1 MSGVALKN
9 ILNSVW
15 GKRYLYNILLMVGF
29 GIVSFLM
36 AKIRFFIP
44 GFNSGTSDLSEIS
57 NLISVI
63 YLPHW
68 IYLVGVSFIGSSG
81 RLFTP
86 ESHSFLASSLAH
98 LLSSVF
104 VWYFYAYLRRKIT
117 HLFKLGALWVL
128 LVLVYYYIFL
138 VPLIVFFYAVFGII
152 NISSIGEVFHNI
164 LVAIPNELLTSL
176 VITTF
181 YVVLYQM
188 TKLMEVK
195 NLELSLALNKAE
207 ESDRLKSA
215 FLANMSHEIRT
226 PMNGI
231 VGFSSLLSDEE
242 LSVAK
247 RKEYVEIIIN
257 SSNQLLAIINDI
269 LDISRIEAGQTELN
283 FEEVSVNSLFDNL
296 ALFYGSKAAAKS
308 IDFRVIKTLSDDE
321 SIIITD
327 KSKLQQVLDNLL
339 NNAFKFTS
347 EGYIALGYER
357 KDQKIRF
364 YVEDTGI
371 GISSIDQ
378 EKIFERFMQVESTFS
393 RSYGGTGL
401 GLSISKGLVELLG
414 GKIKVSSVPG
424 KGSSFQFVLPA
435 RQIIKSVKLP
445 VQQVN
450 GKGQQLGLNGL
461 TILIAEDEA
470 YNYLFLAEMITGLK
484 GHVLHAKNGLD
495 AVEACRSHTEID
507 LVLMDIKMPVM
518 NGMEATRQIRTFNP
532 DLPII
537 AQTAYALGGD
547 KEKALSAGCNDYL
560 TKPILK
566 SDLLNCL
573 SRYLKYKN

>member
-9 ILNSVW
+9 ILNTVW
-15 GKRYLYNILLMVGF
+15 GKRYLNNILLMVGF
-29 GIVSFLM
+29 GILSFLM

-44 GFNSGTSDLSEIS
+44 GFNSGTSDLSEIP
-57 NLISVI
+57 NLIAVI

-68 IYLVGVSFIGSSG
+68 IYLVGVSFIGSIG

-86 ESHSFLASSLAH
+86 DYHSYLASSFAH

-104 VWYFYAYLRRKIT
+104 AWYFYAYIRRKIT
-117 HLFKLGALWVL
+117 SLFRLGTLWVIMVL
-128 LVLVYYYIFL
+128 LYYFVIL
-138 VPLIVFFYAVFGII
+138 VPLMLLSYSVFGII
-152 NISSIGEVFHNI
+152 HISNVRDVLRNTM
-164 LVAIPNELLTSL
+164 VAIPNELLTSV

-231 VGFSSLLSDEE
+231 IGFSSLLSDEE
-242 LSVAK
+242 LSATK
-247 RKEYVEIIIN
+247 RKEYVEIIVN

-296 ALFYGSKAAAKS
+296 ALFYGSKAAAKD
-308 IDFRVIKTLSDDE
+308 IEFRVIKPLPDDE

-327 KSKLQQVLDNLL
+327 RSKLQQVLDNLL

-347 EGYIALGYER
+347 EGHITLGYEK
-357 KDQKIRF
+357 KDQKVRF

-371 GISSIDQ
+371 GISPIDQ

-424 KGSSFQFVLPA
+424 QGSAFQFVLPG

-445 VQQVN
+445 VPQAN
-450 GKGQQLGLNGL
+450 GRNQQLGLNGL
-461 TILIAEDEA
+461 TILITEDET
-470 YNYLFLAEMITGLK
+470 YNYLFLAEMITGLR

-495 AVEACRSHTEID
+495 AVEACQSHPEID

-518 NGMEATRQIRTFNP
+518 NGLEATRQIRTFNP
-532 DLPII
+532 NVPII

-547 KEKALSAGCNDYL
+547 KEKALAAGCNDYL

-573 SRYLKYKN
+573 ARHLKYKN

>member
-1 MSGVALKN
+1 MKN
-9 ILNSVW
+9 ILNTVW
-15 GKRYLYNILLMVGF
+15 GKRYLNNILLMVGF
-29 GIVSFLM
+29 GILSFLM

-44 GFNSGTSDLSEIS
+44 GFNSGTSDLSEIP
-57 NLISVI
+57 NLIAVI

-68 IYLVGVSFIGSSG
+68 IYLVGVSFIGSIG

-86 ESHSFLASSLAH
+86 DYHSYLASSFAH

-104 VWYFYAYLRRKIT
+104 AWYFYAYIRRKIT
-117 HLFKLGALWVL
+117 SLFRLGTLWVIMVL
-128 LVLVYYYIFL
+128 LYYFVIL
-138 VPLIVFFYAVFGII
+138 VPLMLLSYSVFGII
-152 NISSIGEVFHNI
+152 HISNVRDVLRNTM
-164 LVAIPNELLTSL
+164 VAIPNELLTSV

-231 VGFSSLLSDEE
+231 IGFSSLLSDEE
-242 LSVAK
+242 LSATK
-247 RKEYVEIIIN
+247 RKEYVEIIVN

-296 ALFYGSKAAAKS
+296 ALFYGSKAAAKD
-308 IDFRVIKTLSDDE
+308 IEFRVIKPLPDDE

-327 KSKLQQVLDNLL
+327 RSKLQQVLDNLL

-347 EGYIALGYER
+347 EGHITLGYEK
-357 KDQKIRF
+357 KDQKVRF

-371 GISSIDQ
+371 GISPIDQ

-424 KGSSFQFVLPA
+424 QGSAFQFVLPG

-445 VQQVN
+445 VPQAN
-450 GKGQQLGLNGL
+450 GRNQQLGLNGL
-461 TILIAEDEA
+461 TILITEDET
-470 YNYLFLAEMITGLK
+470 YNYLFLAEMITGLR

-495 AVEACRSHTEID
+495 AVEACQSHPEID

-518 NGMEATRQIRTFNP
+518 NGLEATRQIRTFNP
-532 DLPII
+532 NVPII

-547 KEKALSAGCNDYL
+547 KEKALAAGCNDYL

-573 SRYLKYKN
+573 ARHLKYKN

>member
-1 MSGVALKN
+1 MSGVAVKN
-9 ILNSVW
+9 ILNTVW
-15 GKRYLYNILLMVGF
+15 ERRYLNNILLMVGF
-29 GIVSFLM
+29 GILSFLM

-44 GFNSGTSDLSEIS
+44 GFNSGTSDLSEIP
-57 NLISVI
+57 NLIAVI

-68 IYLVGVSFIGSSG
+68 IYLVGVTFIGSIG
-81 RLFTP
+81 RLVTP
-86 ESHSFLASSLAH
+86 DQSYLASSIAH

-104 VWYFYAYLRRKIT
+104 AWYFYAYIRRNIT
-117 HLFKLGALWVL
+117 TLFRLGTLWVIMVL
-128 LVLVYYYIFL
+128 LYYFVIL
-138 VPLIVFFYAVFGII
+138 VPFMLLSYSVFGII
-152 NISSIGEVFHNI
+152 HVSNVKDVLRNT
-164 LVAIPNELLTSL
+164 LVAIPNELLTSV

-231 VGFSSLLSDEE
+231 IGFSSLLSDEE
-242 LSVAK
+242 LSTTK
-247 RKEYVEIIIN
+247 RKEYVEIIVN

-296 ALFYGSKAAAKS
+296 ALFYGSKAAGKS
-308 IDFRVIKTLSDDE
+308 IEFRVIKPLPDDE

-327 KSKLQQVLDNLL
+327 RSKLQQVLDNLL
-339 NNAFKFTS
+339 NNAFKFTT
-347 EGYIALGYER
+347 EGHITLGYEK
-357 KDQKIRF
+357 KDQKVRF

-371 GISSIDQ
+371 GISPVDQ
-378 EKIFERFMQVESTFS
+378 GKIFERFMQVESTFS

-424 KGSSFQFVLPA
+424 QGSAFQFVLPT

-445 VQQVN
+445 MPQVN
-450 GKGQQLGLNGL
+450 GKNQQLGLNGL
-461 TILIAEDEA
+461 TVLIVEDET
-470 YNYLFLAEMITGLK
+470 YNYLFLAEMITSLR

-495 AVEACRSHTEID
+495 AVEACRSHSEID

-518 NGMEATRQIRTFNP
+518 NGLDATRQIRTFNP
-532 DLPII
+532 NVPII

-547 KEKALSAGCNDYL
+547 KEKALVAGCNDYL

-573 SRYLKYKN
+573 ARHLKYKN